1 METFKLV
8 VSKNK
13 LNRSI
18 VMRWINLNLISF
30 LLVITAI
37 SFPQKR
43 AFTIE
48 DLYKVKNVSAPVLSN
63 SGEKIAFTVSESDL
77 PKGKSTNT
85 VYVMNING
93 SSLVNISEKV
103 SGAHSPFWSSN
114 DDLYLINSGQVYKYS
129 FYTGEAVQVTDFYAG
144 VSDPVISNDEKYIA
158 FTAELF
164 PECGIDNDCNKRL
177 EESSSNGPMQAYIA
191 DELLFR
197 HWTDY
202 KGEKESFLV
211 LYDLM
216 EKKYQA
222 ITSSDVLS
230 GTYMLGGSPKYAF
243 SPDSRVLCYVSSSE
257 KNIANSTNTD
267 IYLMPL
273 GGTQTVNITLANEA
287 WDGTPIFSPD
297 GKYLAYRTHSIPGF
311 EADRFRIAVYNT
323 QTLFSE
329 VLTEGFDYT
338 TDNLSW
344 SADSKSIYFLADYQ
358 GYSPVYKLDI
368 ESKSVVQ
375 VTDDKAVRGYQTN
388 KDENNIY
395 LTYTSVDKL
404 PEIYSY
410 DVNASTYSQI
420 TFFNKKL
427 TEEVDI
433 RPAEQMWVD
442 GADGVAVHVFIV
454 KPHGF
459 DEYKRYPLIINVHGG
474 PQMQWMDS
482 FRGDWQVYPGSGY
495 VVAFFNPHGSTGYG
509 SKYTET
515 ISKDWGGKVYEDVM
529 KVTEALEK
537 LRYVDNN
544 RMGAMGWSYGGYMM
558 NWLQGQTKKFKCFAS
573 MMGIFDM
580 ESMWG
585 ATEELWFANW
595 DLGGQPWNSELYNK
609 YSPSNFVQN
618 FSTPT
623 LIITGEKDYRVP
635 YTQSIQ
641 YFNTLQS
648 LGIDSR
654 LIVFKNDGHWP
665 NNVKSMPLYYNSH
678 LEWFHKYLDGKPAP
692 YDSKELVKN
701 NVFK

>member
-1 METFKLV
+1 MSVKKFLSV
-8 VSKNK
+8 F
-13 LNRSI
+13 LFI
-18 VMRWINLNLISF
+18 VIAL
-30 LLVITAI
+30 TA
-37 SFPQKR
+37 SAQKR

-77 PKGKSTNT
+77 PKGKTIST
-85 VYVMNING
+85 VYVMSTNG
-93 SSLVNISEKV
+93 ASLVNISEKV
-103 SGAHSPFWSSN
+103 PGASSPVWSSN
-114 DDLYLINSGQVYKYS
+114 DDLYLMNKGQVYKYS
-129 FYTGEAVQVTDFYAG
+129 FETNESIQLTDFYAG
-144 VSDPVISNDEKYIA
+144 VSDPVFSNDGRYIA
-158 FTAELF
+158 FAAELF
-164 PECGIDNDCNKRL
+164 PECGTDNDCNKRL
-177 EESSSNGPMQAYIA
+177 DESSSNGPVQAYIA

-202 KGEKESFLV
+202 KGEKESYLILF
-211 LYDLM
+211 DIK
-216 EKKYQA
+216 ENKYQA

-230 GTYMLGGSPKYAF
+230 GTYMLGGGPKYAF
-243 SPDSRVLCYVSSSE
+243 SNDSRVLAYVSSTE

-267 IYLMPL
+267 IFLMPL
-273 GGTQTVNITLANEA
+273 GGNQTVNITLANDA
-287 WDGTPIFSPD
+287 WDGTPTFSPD
-297 GKYLAYRTHSIPGF
+297 GNYIAYRTHSIPGY
-311 EADRFRIAVYNT
+311 EADRFRISVFNT
-323 QTLFSE
+323 KTLISE
-329 VLTEGFDYT
+329 VITEDFDYT

-344 SADSKSIYFLADYQ
+344 SADSKSIYFLADYK
-358 GYSPVYKLDI
+358 GYSPVYKVDVD
-368 ESKSVVQ
+368 SKSIVQ
-375 VTDDKAVRGYQTN
+375 ATDDKAVRGYQIS
-388 KDENNIY
+388 KDGNHIY
-395 LTYTSVDKL
+395 LNFTAVDKL
-404 PEIYSY
+404 PEIYSF
-410 DVNASTYSQI
+410 DINASIYSQI

-427 TEEVDI
+427 AEEVDI
-433 RPAEQMWVD
+433 RPAEQIWVE
-442 GADGVAVHVFIV
+442 GADGVPVHVFIV

-459 DEYKRYPLIINVHGG
+459 DEYKRYPLVINVHGG

-509 SKYTET
+509 SKYTEA

-537 LRYVDNN
+537 LRYVDSN

-558 NWLQGQTKKFKCFAS
+558 NWLQGQTKKFKCLVS
-573 MMGIFDM
+573 MMGIFDL

-609 YSPSNFVQN
+609 YSPSNFVHN

-641 YFNTLQS
+641 YFNTLQT

-654 LIVFKNDGHWP
+654 LIIFKNDGHWP

-678 LEWFHKYLDGKPAP
+678 LEWFHKYLGGDPAP
-692 YDSKELVKN
+692 YNSKELVKN

>member
-1 METFKLV
+1 MFLKKYLSV
-8 VSKNK
+8 
-13 LNRSI
+13 
-18 VMRWINLNLISF
+18 F
-30 LLVITAI
+30 LLLII
-37 SFPQKR
+37 SVSISAQKR

-48 DLYKVKNVSAPVLSN
+48 DLYKVKNVSSPVLSN
-63 SGEKIAFTVSESDL
+63 SGDKIAYTVSESDL
-77 PKGKSTNT
+77 SKGKTINT
-85 VYVMNING
+85 VYVMNTIG
-93 SSLVNISEKV
+93 SSLVSISDKV
-103 SGAHSPFWSSN
+103 PGAYSPFWSS
-114 DDLYLINSGQVYKYS
+114 DDELFLMNKGQVYKYS
-129 FYTGEAVQVTDFYAG
+129 FETNEAVQVTDFYAG
-144 VSDPVISNDEKYIA
+144 VSDPVLSNDGRYIA

-164 PECGIDNDCNKRL
+164 PECGVDNECNKRL

-197 HWTDY
+197 HWADY

-211 LYDLM
+211 LFDIK
-216 EKKYQA
+216 ENKYQT
-222 ITSSDVLS
+222 ITSSDVLAGS
-230 GTYMLGGSPKYAF
+230 YMLGGGPKYAF
-243 SPDSRVLCYVSSSE
+243 SPDSRILTYVSSPE

-273 GGTQTVNITLANEA
+273 GGNQTVNITLANNA
-287 WDGTPIFSPD
+287 WDGTPVFSPD
-297 GKYLAYRTHSIPGF
+297 GKFIAYRTHLIPGY

-323 QTLFSE
+323 QTLQSE
-329 VLTEGFDYT
+329 VLTENFDYT

-344 SADSKSIYFLADYQ
+344 SSDSKSIYFLADNR
-358 GYSPVYKLDI
+358 GYSPVYKVDI
-368 ESKSVVQ
+368 ESKNIVE
-375 VTDDKAVRGYQTN
+375 VTDDKAVRGYQIN
-388 KDENNIY
+388 KEENKLY
-395 LTYTSVDKL
+395 LTYSAVNM
-404 PEIYSY
+404 PSEMYSY
-410 DVNASTYSQI
+410 DINASMYSQI

-427 TEEVDI
+427 VEEVDI
-433 RPAEQMWVD
+433 RPAEQMWVE
-442 GADGVAVHVFIV
+442 GADGVSVHVFIV

-459 DEYKRYPLIINVHGG
+459 EEYKKCPLVINVHGG

-509 SKYTET
+509 SKYTEA

-537 LRYVDNN
+537 LPYVDSN

-558 NWLQGQTKKFKCFAS
+558 NWLQGQTKKFKCLAS
-573 MMGIFDM
+573 MMGIFDL

-595 DLGGQPWNSELYNK
+595 DLGGQPWNSDLYNK

-654 LIVFKNDGHWP
+654 LIIFKNDGHWP
-665 NNVKSMPLYYNSH
+665 SNVKSMPLYYNSH
-678 LEWFHKYLDGKPAP
+678 LEWFHKYLGGNPAP

>member
-1 METFKLV
+1 MSV
-8 VSKNK
+8 KNY
-13 LNRSI
+13 LSI
-18 VMRWINLNLISF
+18 F
-30 LLVITAI
+30 LFIVLTLTA
-37 SFPQKR
+37 SAQKR

-48 DLYKVKNVSAPVLSN
+48 DLYKVKNVSVPVLSN

-77 PKGKSTNT
+77 SKGKTIST
-85 VYVMNING
+85 VYVMNKNG
-93 SSLVNISEKV
+93 SSLISISEKLA
-103 SGAHSPFWSSN
+103 GASSPFWSSSDELFLMN
-114 DDLYLINSGQVYKYS
+114 KGQVYKYS
-129 FYTGEAVQVTDFYAG
+129 FDIDEATQVTDFYAG
-144 VSDPVISNDEKYIA
+144 VSDPILSYDGRYIA
-158 FTAELF
+158 FTAEFF
-164 PECGIDNDCNKRL
+164 PECGTDNDCNKRL
-177 EESSSNGPMQAYIA
+177 DESSSNGPMQAYIA

-202 KGEKESFLV
+202 KGEKESYLV
-211 LYDLM
+211 LFDIK
-216 EKKYQA
+216 ENKYQA

-230 GTYMLGGSPKYAF
+230 GTYMLGGGPKYAF
-243 SPDSRVLCYVSSSE
+243 SPDSRVFAYVSSSE

-273 GGTQTVNITLANEA
+273 GGTQTVNITLANDA
-287 WDGTPIFSPD
+287 WDGAPIYSPN
-297 GKYLAYRTHSIPGF
+297 GNYIAYKTHSIPGF

-323 QTLFSE
+323 QTLLSE
-329 VLTEGFDYT
+329 TLSESFDYT

-344 SADSKSIYFLADYQ
+344 SSDSKSIYFLADNR
-358 GYSPVYKLDI
+358 GYSPVYKVDVETKNI
-368 ESKSVVQ
+368 TK
-375 VTDDKAVRGYQTN
+375 VTDDKSVRGYQIN
-388 KDENNIY
+388 KDEKKLF
-395 LTYTSVDKL
+395 LTYSTVDM
-404 PEIYSY
+404 PAEIYFY
-410 DVNASTYSQI
+410 DLSAGIYSQI
-420 TFFNKKL
+420 TYFNKKL

-433 RPAEQMWVD
+433 RPAEQMWVE
-442 GADGVAVHVFIV
+442 GADGVPVHVFIV
-454 KPHGF
+454 KPHGYE
-459 DEYKRYPLIINVHGG
+459 EYKKYPLVINVHGG

-509 SKYTET
+509 SKYTEA

-537 LRYVDNN
+537 LPYVDGNKI
-544 RMGAMGWSYGGYMM
+544 GAMGWSYGGYMM
-558 NWLQGQTKKFKCFAS
+558 NWLQGQTKKFKCLAS
-573 MMGIFDM
+573 MMGVYDL

-595 DLGGQPWNSELYNK
+595 DFGGQPWNSELYNK
-609 YSPSNFVQN
+609 FSPSNYVQN

-654 LIVFKNDGHWP
+654 LIIFKNDGHWP

-678 LEWFHKYLDGKPAP
+678 LEWFHKYLGGSPAP
-692 YDSKELVKN
+692 YDSEELVKN

>member
-1 METFKLV
+1 MFLKKYLSV
-8 VSKNK
+8 
-13 LNRSI
+13 
-18 VMRWINLNLISF
+18 F
-30 LLVITAI
+30 LLLII
-37 SFPQKR
+37 SVSISAQKR

-48 DLYKVKNVSAPVLSN
+48 DLYKVKNVSSPVLSN
-63 SGEKIAFTVSESDL
+63 SGDKIAYTVSESDL
-77 PKGKSTNT
+77 SKGKTINT
-85 VYVMNING
+85 VYVMNTIG
-93 SSLVNISEKV
+93 SSLVSISDKV
-103 SGAHSPFWSSN
+103 PGAYSPFWSS
-114 DDLYLINSGQVYKYS
+114 DDELFLMNKGQVYKYS
-129 FYTGEAVQVTDFYAG
+129 FETNEAVQVTDFYAG
-144 VSDPVISNDEKYIA
+144 VSDPVLSNDGRYIA

-164 PECGIDNDCNKRL
+164 PECGVDNECNKRL

-197 HWTDY
+197 HWADY

-211 LYDLM
+211 LFDIK
-216 EKKYQA
+216 ENKYQT
-222 ITSSDVLS
+222 ITSSDVLAGS
-230 GTYMLGGSPKYAF
+230 YMLGGGPKYAF
-243 SPDSRVLCYVSSSE
+243 SPDSRILTYVSSPE

-273 GGTQTVNITLANEA
+273 GGNQTVNITLANNA
-287 WDGTPIFSPD
+287 WDGTPVFSPD
-297 GKYLAYRTHSIPGF
+297 GKFIAYRTHLIPGY

-323 QTLFSE
+323 QTLQSE
-329 VLTEGFDYT
+329 VLTENFDYT

-344 SADSKSIYFLADYQ
+344 SSDSKSIYFLADNR
-358 GYSPVYKLDI
+358 GYSPVYKVDI
-368 ESKSVVQ
+368 ESKNIVE
-375 VTDDKAVRGYQTN
+375 VTDDKAVRGYQIN
-388 KDENNIY
+388 KEENKLY
-395 LTYTSVDKL
+395 LTYSAVNM
-404 PEIYSY
+404 PAEMYSY
-410 DVNASTYSQI
+410 DINASMYSQI

-427 TEEVDI
+427 VEEVDI
-433 RPAEQMWVD
+433 RPAEQMWVE
-442 GADGVAVHVFIV
+442 GADGVSVHVFIV

-459 DEYKRYPLIINVHGG
+459 EEYKKCPLVINVHGG

-509 SKYTET
+509 SKYTEA

-537 LRYVDNN
+537 LPYVDSN

-558 NWLQGQTKKFKCFAS
+558 NWLQGQTKKFKCLAS
-573 MMGIFDM
+573 MMGIFDL

-595 DLGGQPWNSELYNK
+595 DLGGQPWNSDLYNK

-654 LIVFKNDGHWP
+654 LIIFKNDGHWP
-665 NNVKSMPLYYNSH
+665 SNVKSMPLYYNSH
-678 LEWFHKYLDGKPAP
+678 LEWFHKYLGGNPAP

>member
-1 METFKLV
+1 
-8 VSKNK
+8 
-13 LNRSI
+13 
-18 VMRWINLNLISF
+18 MRCFNFNLLIILLMITSISF
-30 LLVITAI
+30 A
-37 SFPQKR
+37 QKR

-63 SGEKIAFTVSESDL
+63 SGEKIAFTVFESDL
-77 PKGKSTNT
+77 PKGKTIST
-85 VYVMNING
+85 VYVMSKNG
-93 SSLVNISEKV
+93 ASLVSISEKV
-103 SGAHSPFWSSN
+103 PGASSPVWSSN
-114 DDLYLINSGQVYKYS
+114 DDLYLINKGQVYKYS
-129 FYTGEAVQVTDFYAG
+129 FETNEAVQITDFYAG
-144 VSDPVISNDEKYIA
+144 VSDPVFSNDGRYVA

-164 PECGIDNDCNKRL
+164 PDCGTDNDCNKRL
-177 EESSSNGPMQAYIA
+177 DESCSNGPLQAYIA

-202 KGEKESFLV
+202 KGEKESYLV
-211 LYDLM
+211 LFDIK

-230 GTYMLGGSPKYAF
+230 GTYMLGGGPKYAF
-243 SPDSRVLCYVSSSE
+243 SPDSRILTYASSSE

-273 GGTQTVNITLANEA
+273 GGSQTVNITLANDA
-287 WDGTPIFSPD
+287 WDGTPTFSPD
-297 GKYLAYRTHSIPGF
+297 GNYLAYRTHSIPGY

-323 QTLFSE
+323 KTFLSE
-329 VLTEGFDYT
+329 VLTEDFDYT

-344 SADSKSIYFLADYQ
+344 SADSKSIYFLADNR
-358 GYSPVYKLDI
+358 GYNPVYKIDI
-368 ESKSVVQ
+368 QSKNITK
-375 VTDDKAVRGYQTN
+375 VTDDKSVRGYQIN
-388 KDENNIY
+388 KEEKDLY
-395 LTYTSVDKL
+395 LSFSAVDK
-404 PEIYSY
+404 PAEIYSY
-410 DVNASTYSQI
+410 DVSAGVYSQI
-420 TFFNKKL
+420 TFFNKAF
-427 TEEVDI
+427 TEEVDL
-433 RPAEQMWVD
+433 RRAEQLWVE
-442 GADGVAVHVFIV
+442 GADGIQVHVFVV

-459 DEYKRYPLIINVHGG
+459 EEYRKYPLVINVHGG

-509 SKYTET
+509 SKYTEA

-537 LRYVDNN
+537 LPYVDSN
-544 RMGAMGWSYGGYMM
+544 RMGAMGWSYGGYMI
-558 NWLQGQTKKFKCFAS
+558 NWLQGQTKKFKCLAS
-573 MMGIFDM
+573 MMGIFDL

-585 ATEELWFANW
+585 STEELWFANW
-595 DLGGQPWNSELYNK
+595 DLGGQPWNSELYKK
-609 YSPSNFVQN
+609 YSPSNYVQN

-641 YFNTLQS
+641 YFTTLQS

-654 LIVFKNDGHWP
+654 LIIFKNDGHWP
-665 NNVKSMPLYYNSH
+665 SSVKSMPLYYNSH
-678 LEWFHKYLDGKPAP
+678 LEWFHKYLGGGPAP
-692 YDSKELVKN
+692 FDSKELVKN

>member
-1 METFKLV
+1 MV
-8 VSKNK
+8 
-13 LNRSI
+13 
-18 VMRWINLNLISF
+18 ISF
-30 LLVITAI
+30 SI
-37 SFPQKR
+37 SAQKR

-48 DLYKVKNVSAPVLSN
+48 DLYKVKNVGSPVLSN
-63 SGEKIAFTVSESDL
+63 SGDKIAYTVSESDL
-77 PKGKSTNT
+77 SKGKTINNL
-85 VYVMNING
+85 YVMNTNG
-93 SSLVNISEKV
+93 SSLVNVSEKIA
-103 SGAHSPFWSSN
+103 GASSPFWSSK
-114 DDLYLINSGQVYKYS
+114 DELYLMNKGQVYKFS
-129 FYTGEAVQVTDFYAG
+129 LETNESVQVTDFYED
-144 VSDPVISNDEKYIA
+144 VSDPILSNDGRYLA

-164 PECGIDNDCNKRL
+164 PECGTDSNGNKGL
-177 EESSSNGPMQAYIA
+177 DESSSNGPMQAYIA

-202 KGEKESFLV
+202 KGEKESYLV
-211 LYDLM
+211 LFDIK
-216 EKKYQA
+216 ENKYQA
-222 ITSSDVLS
+222 ITSSDVLAGS
-230 GTYMLGGSPKYAF
+230 YMLGGEPKYAF
-243 SPDSRVLCYVSSSE
+243 SPDSRVLAYVSSSE

-273 GGTQTVNITLANEA
+273 GGNQTVNITLANDA
-287 WDGTPIFSPD
+287 WDGAPIYSPD
-297 GKYLAYRTHSIPGF
+297 GNYIAYKTHSIPGF

-323 QTLFSE
+323 QTLLSE
-329 VLTEGFDYT
+329 TLSESFDYT

-344 SADSKSIYFLADYQ
+344 SSDSKSIYFLADNR
-358 GYSPVYKLDI
+358 GYSPVYKIDI
-368 ESKSVVQ
+368 QSKNITK
-375 VTDDKAVRGYQTN
+375 VTDDKSVRGYQFS
-388 KDENNIY
+388 KDEKKLFI
-395 LTYTSVDKL
+395 TYSTVDK
-404 PEIYSY
+404 PAEIFSY
-410 DVNASTYSQI
+410 DVNAGIYSQI
-420 TFFNKKL
+420 TYFNKKL

-433 RPAEQMWVD
+433 RSAEQMWIE
-442 GADGVAVHVFIV
+442 GADGVPVHVFIV
-454 KPHGF
+454 KPYGYE
-459 DEYKRYPLIINVHGG
+459 EYKKYPLVINVHGG

-509 SKYTET
+509 SKYTEA

-537 LRYVDNN
+537 LPYVDSN

-558 NWLQGQTKKFKCFAS
+558 NWLQGQTKKFKCLAS
-573 MMGIFDM
+573 MMGVYDL

-595 DLGGQPWNSELYNK
+595 DFGGQPWNSELYNK
-609 YSPSNFVQN
+609 FSPSNFVQN

-654 LIVFKNDGHWP
+654 LIIFKNDGHWP

-678 LEWFHKYLDGKPAP
+678 LEWFHKYLGGNPAP

>member
-1 METFKLV
+1 MFLKKYLSV
-8 VSKNK
+8 
-13 LNRSI
+13 
-18 VMRWINLNLISF
+18 F
-30 LLVITAI
+30 LLLII
-37 SFPQKR
+37 SVSISAQKR

-48 DLYKVKNVSAPVLSN
+48 DLYKVKNVSSPVLSN
-63 SGEKIAFTVSESDL
+63 SGDKIAYTVSESDL
-77 PKGKSTNT
+77 STGKTINT
-85 VYVMNING
+85 VYVMNTIG
-93 SSLVNISEKV
+93 SSLVSISDKV
-103 SGAHSPFWSSN
+103 PGAYSPFWSS
-114 DDLYLINSGQVYKYS
+114 DDELFLMNKGQVYKYS
-129 FYTGEAVQVTDFYAG
+129 FETNEAVQVTDFYAG
-144 VSDPVISNDEKYIA
+144 VSDPVLSNDGRYIA

-164 PECGIDNDCNKRL
+164 PECGVDNDCNKRL

-211 LYDLM
+211 LFDIK
-216 EKKYQA
+216 ENKYQT
-222 ITSSDVLS
+222 ITSSDVLAGS
-230 GTYMLGGSPKYAF
+230 YMLGGGPKYAF
-243 SPDSRVLCYVSSSE
+243 SPDSRILTYVSSPE

-273 GGTQTVNITLANEA
+273 GGNQTVNITLANNA
-287 WDGTPIFSPD
+287 WDGTPVFSPD
-297 GKYLAYRTHSIPGF
+297 GKFIAYRTHLIPGY

-323 QTLFSE
+323 QTLQSE
-329 VLTEGFDYT
+329 VLTENFDYT

-344 SADSKSIYFLADYQ
+344 SSDSKSIYFLADNR
-358 GYSPVYKLDI
+358 GYSPIYKVDI
-368 ESKSVVQ
+368 ESKNIVE
-375 VTDDKAVRGYQTN
+375 VTDDKAVRGYQIN
-388 KDENNIY
+388 KEENKLY
-395 LTYTSVDKL
+395 LTYSAVNM
-404 PEIYSY
+404 PAEMYSY
-410 DVNASTYSQI
+410 DINASMYSQI

-427 TEEVDI
+427 VEEVDI
-433 RPAEQMWVD
+433 RPAEQMWVE
-442 GADGVAVHVFIV
+442 GADGVSVHVFIV

-459 DEYKRYPLIINVHGG
+459 EEYKKYPLVINVHGG

-509 SKYTET
+509 SKYTEA

-537 LRYVDNN
+537 LPYVDSN

-558 NWLQGQTKKFKCFAS
+558 NWLQGQTKKFKCLAS
-573 MMGIFDM
+573 MMGIFDL

-595 DLGGQPWNSELYNK
+595 DLGGQPWNSDLYNK

-654 LIVFKNDGHWP
+654 LIIFKNDGHWP
-665 NNVKSMPLYYNSH
+665 SNVKSMPLYYNSH
-678 LEWFHKYLDGKPAP
+678 LEWFHKYLGGNPAP

>member
-1 METFKLV
+1 MFLKKYLSV
-8 VSKNK
+8 
-13 LNRSI
+13 
-18 VMRWINLNLISF
+18 F
-30 LLVITAI
+30 LLLII
-37 SFPQKR
+37 SVSISAQKR

-48 DLYKVKNVSAPVLSN
+48 DLYKVKNVSSPVLSN
-63 SGEKIAFTVSESDL
+63 SGDKIAYTVSESDL
-77 PKGKSTNT
+77 SKGKTINT
-85 VYVMNING
+85 VYVMNTIG
-93 SSLVNISEKV
+93 SSLVSISDKV
-103 SGAHSPFWSSN
+103 PGAYSPFWSS
-114 DDLYLINSGQVYKYS
+114 DDELFLMNKGQVYKYS
-129 FYTGEAVQVTDFYAG
+129 FETNEAVQVTDFYAG
-144 VSDPVISNDEKYIA
+144 VSDPVLSNDGRYIA

-164 PECGIDNDCNKRL
+164 PECGVDNECNKRL

-211 LYDLM
+211 LFDIK
-216 EKKYQA
+216 ENKYQT
-222 ITSSDVLS
+222 ITSSDVLAGS
-230 GTYMLGGSPKYAF
+230 YMLGGGPKYAF
-243 SPDSRVLCYVSSSE
+243 SPDSRILTYVSSPE

-273 GGTQTVNITLANEA
+273 GGNQTVNITLANNA
-287 WDGTPIFSPD
+287 WDGTPVFSPD
-297 GKYLAYRTHSIPGF
+297 GKFIAYRTHLIPGY

-323 QTLFSE
+323 QTLQSE
-329 VLTEGFDYT
+329 VLTENFDYT

-344 SADSKSIYFLADYQ
+344 SSDSKSIYFLADNR
-358 GYSPVYKLDI
+358 GYSPVYKVDI
-368 ESKSVVQ
+368 ESKNIVE
-375 VTDDKAVRGYQTN
+375 VTDDKAVRGYQIN
-388 KDENNIY
+388 KEENKLY
-395 LTYTSVDKL
+395 LTYSAVNM
-404 PEIYSY
+404 PSEMYSY
-410 DVNASTYSQI
+410 DINASMYSQI

-427 TEEVDI
+427 VEEVDI
-433 RPAEQMWVD
+433 RPAEQMWVE
-442 GADGVAVHVFIV
+442 GADGVSVHVFIV

-459 DEYKRYPLIINVHGG
+459 EEYKKCPLVINVHGG

-509 SKYTET
+509 SKYTEA

-537 LRYVDNN
+537 LPYVDSN

-558 NWLQGQTKKFKCFAS
+558 NWLQGQTKKFKCLAS
-573 MMGIFDM
+573 MMGIFDL

-595 DLGGQPWNSELYNK
+595 DLGGQPWNSDLYNK

-654 LIVFKNDGHWP
+654 LIIFKNDGHWP
-665 NNVKSMPLYYNSH
+665 SNVKSMPLYYNSH
-678 LEWFHKYLDGKPAP
+678 LEWFHKYLGGNPAP

>member
-1 METFKLV
+1 MFLKKYLSV
-8 VSKNK
+8 
-13 LNRSI
+13 
-18 VMRWINLNLISF
+18 F
-30 LLVITAI
+30 LLLII
-37 SFPQKR
+37 SVSISAQKR

-48 DLYKVKNVSAPVLSN
+48 DLYKVKNVSSPVLSN
-63 SGEKIAFTVSESDL
+63 SGDKIAYTVSESDL
-77 PKGKSTNT
+77 STGKTINT
-85 VYVMNING
+85 VYVMNTIG
-93 SSLVNISEKV
+93 SSLVSISDKV
-103 SGAHSPFWSSN
+103 PGAYSPFWSS
-114 DDLYLINSGQVYKYS
+114 DDELFLMNKGQVYKYS
-129 FYTGEAVQVTDFYAG
+129 FETNEAVQVTDFYAG
-144 VSDPVISNDEKYIA
+144 VSDPVLSNDGRYIA

-164 PECGIDNDCNKRL
+164 PECGVDNECNKRL

-211 LYDLM
+211 LFDIK
-216 EKKYQA
+216 ENKYQT
-222 ITSSDVLS
+222 ITSSDVLAGS
-230 GTYMLGGSPKYAF
+230 YMLGGGPKYAF
-243 SPDSRVLCYVSSSE
+243 SPDSRILTYVSSPE

-273 GGTQTVNITLANEA
+273 GGNQTVNITLANNA
-287 WDGTPIFSPD
+287 WDGTPVFSPD
-297 GKYLAYRTHSIPGF
+297 GKFIAYRTHLIPGY

-323 QTLFSE
+323 QTLQSE
-329 VLTEGFDYT
+329 VLTENFDYT

-344 SADSKSIYFLADYQ
+344 SSDSKSIYFLADNR
-358 GYSPVYKLDI
+358 GYSPVYKVDI
-368 ESKSVVQ
+368 ESKNIVE
-375 VTDDKAVRGYQTN
+375 VTDDKAVRGYQIN
-388 KDENNIY
+388 KEENKLY
-395 LTYTSVDKL
+395 LTYSAVNM
-404 PEIYSY
+404 PSEMYSY
-410 DVNASTYSQI
+410 DINASMYSQI

-427 TEEVDI
+427 VEEVDI
-433 RPAEQMWVD
+433 RPAEQMWVE
-442 GADGVAVHVFIV
+442 GADGVSVHVFIV

-459 DEYKRYPLIINVHGG
+459 EEYKKYPLVINVHGG

-509 SKYTET
+509 SKYTEA

-537 LRYVDNN
+537 LPYVDSN

-558 NWLQGQTKKFKCFAS
+558 NWLQGQTKKFKCLAS
-573 MMGIFDM
+573 MMGIFDL

-595 DLGGQPWNSELYNK
+595 DLGGQPWNSDLYNK

-654 LIVFKNDGHWP
+654 LIIFKNDGHWP
-665 NNVKSMPLYYNSH
+665 SNVKSMPLYYNSH
-678 LEWFHKYLDGKPAP
+678 LEWFHKYLGGNPAP

>member
-1 METFKLV
+1 MRCFKV
-8 VSKNK
+8 
-13 LNRSI
+13 
-18 VMRWINLNLISF
+18 NLTII
-30 LLVITAI
+30 LLMITAI
-37 SFPQKR
+37 SFAQKR

-48 DLYKVKNVSAPVLSN
+48 DLYKIKNLSAPVLSN

-77 PKGKSTNT
+77 AKGKTSNT
-85 VYVMNING
+85 VYVMNTNG
-93 SSLVNISEKV
+93 SSLISV
-103 SGAHSPFWSSN
+103 SDKLPGANSPFWSSS
-114 DDLYLINSGQVYKYS
+114 DELYLMNKGQVYKYS
-129 FYTGEAVQVTDFYAG
+129 FETNEAVQITDFYAG
-144 VSDPVISNDEKYIA
+144 VSDPVFSNDGRYVA

-164 PECGIDNDCNKRL
+164 PDCGTDNDCNKRL
-177 EESSSNGPMQAYIA
+177 DESSSNGPLQAYIA

-202 KGEKESFLV
+202 KGEKESYLV
-211 LYDLM
+211 LFDIK

-230 GTYMLGGSPKYAF
+230 GTYMLGGGPKYAF
-243 SPDSRVLCYVSSSE
+243 SPDSRILAYVSSSE

-273 GGTQTVNITLANEA
+273 GGSQTVNITLTNDA
-287 WDGTPIFSPD
+287 WDGTPTFSPD
-297 GKYLAYRTHSIPGF
+297 GNYLAYRTHSIPGY

-323 QTLFSE
+323 KTFLSE
-329 VLTEGFDYT
+329 VLTEDFDYA

-344 SADSKSIYFLADYQ
+344 SADSKSIYFVADYK
-358 GYSPVYKLDI
+358 GYSPVYKVDLDT
-368 ESKSVVQ
+368 KKVLQ
-375 VTDDKAVRGYQTN
+375 VTDDKAVRGYQVS
-388 KDENNIY
+388 KDDQVLY
-395 LTYTSVDKL
+395 LTFSTVDK
-404 PEIYSY
+404 PAEMFSY
-410 DVNASTYSQI
+410 TINSNAYAQI
-420 TFFNKKL
+420 TYFNKKL

-433 RPAEQMWVD
+433 RPAEQMWVE
-442 GADGVAVHVFIV
+442 GADGILVHVFVV
-454 KPHGF
+454 KPHNF

-482 FRGDWQVYPGSGY
+482 FRGDWQIYPGSGY

-509 SKYTET
+509 SKYTEA
-515 ISKDWGGKVYEDVM
+515 ISKDW
-529 KVTEALEK
+529 
-537 LRYVDNN
+537 

-573 MMGIFDM
+573 MMGIFDL

-585 ATEELWFANW
+585 STEELWFANW
-595 DLGGQPWNSELYNK
+595 DLGGQPWNSELYKK
-609 YSPSNFVQN
+609 YSPSSYVQN

-641 YFNTLQS
+641 YFTTLQS

-654 LIVFKNDGHWP
+654 LIIFKNDGHWP
-665 NNVKSMPLYYNSH
+665 SSVKSMPLYYNSH
-678 LEWFHKYLDGKPAP
+678 LEWFHKYLGGNPAP

>member
-1 METFKLV
+1 MFIKKYGLF
-8 VSKNK
+8 
-13 LNRSI
+13 I
-18 VMRWINLNLISF
+18 LI
-30 LLVITAI
+30 LLLAI
-37 SFPQKR
+37 SINAQKR

-48 DLYKVKNVSAPVLSN
+48 DLYKIKNVSAPVLSS
-63 SGEKIAFTVSESDL
+63 SGDKIAYTVSESDL
-77 PKGKSTNT
+77 PKGKTITSL
-85 VYVMNING
+85 YVMNTNG
-93 SSLVNISEKV
+93 SSLINVSEKIA
-103 SGAHSPFWSSN
+103 GASSPFWSPK
-114 DDLYLINSGQVYKYS
+114 DELYCILKGQVYKYS
-129 FYTGEAVQVTDFYAG
+129 LETNEATQVTDFYAG
-144 VSDPVISNDEKYIA
+144 VSDPVLSNDERYIA

-164 PECGIDNDCNKRL
+164 PECGTDNDCNKRL
-177 EESSSNGPMQAYIA
+177 DESTSNGPMQAYIA

-202 KGEKESFLV
+202 KGEKESFLI
-211 LYDLM
+211 LFDIK
-216 EKKYQA
+216 ENKYQT
-222 ITSSDVLS
+222 ITSSDVLA
-230 GTYMLGGSPKYAF
+230 GTYMLGGGPKFAF
-243 SPDSRVLCYVSSSE
+243 SPDSRVLAYVSTPE

-273 GGTQTVNITLANEA
+273 GGTQTVNITIANDA
-287 WDGTPIFSPD
+287 WDGTPTFSPD
-297 GKYLAYRTHSIPGF
+297 GKYIAYRTHSIPGF

-323 QTLFSE
+323 QTLKSE
-329 VLTEGFDYT
+329 VLTESFDYT

-344 SADSKSIYFLADYQ
+344 SSDSKSIYFLADDR
-358 GYSPVYKLDI
+358 GYNPVYKIDI
-368 ESKSVVQ
+368 ESKNIVR
-375 VTDDKAVRGYQTN
+375 VTDDKAVRGYQIN
-388 KDENNIY
+388 KAAKNLY
-395 LTYTSVDKL
+395 LTYSTVDK
-404 PEIYSY
+404 PAEIYSY
-410 DVNASTYSQI
+410 DMNASMYSQI

-427 TEEVDI
+427 SEEVDI
-433 RPAEQMWVD
+433 RSAEQMWVD
-442 GADGVAVHVFIV
+442 GADGVPVHVFIV
-454 KPHGF
+454 KPHGYE
-459 DEYKRYPLIINVHGG
+459 EYKKYPLVINVHGG

-482 FRGDWQVYPGSGY
+482 FRGDWQVYPASGY

-509 SKYTET
+509 SKYTEA

-537 LRYVDNN
+537 LPYVDGN

-558 NWLQGQTKKFKCFAS
+558 NWLQGQTNKFKCFAS

-654 LIVFKNDGHWP
+654 LIIFKNDGHWP

-678 LEWFHKYLDGKPAP
+678 LEWFHKYLGGNPAP